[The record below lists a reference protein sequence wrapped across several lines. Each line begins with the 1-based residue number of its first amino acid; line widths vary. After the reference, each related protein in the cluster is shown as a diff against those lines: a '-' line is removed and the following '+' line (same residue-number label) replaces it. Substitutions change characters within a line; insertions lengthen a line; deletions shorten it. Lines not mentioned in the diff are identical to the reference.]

1 MHKLQ
6 IDQIQEG
13 INWIAADTKET
24 NTAESYRLEKKPTQV
39 KQKLS
44 INCNI

>member
-13 INWIAADTKET
+13 INWIAADTNET
-24 NTAESYRLEKKPTQV
+24 NTAESYRLEKETYTSQTET
-39 KQKLS
+39 
-44 INCNI
+44 IH